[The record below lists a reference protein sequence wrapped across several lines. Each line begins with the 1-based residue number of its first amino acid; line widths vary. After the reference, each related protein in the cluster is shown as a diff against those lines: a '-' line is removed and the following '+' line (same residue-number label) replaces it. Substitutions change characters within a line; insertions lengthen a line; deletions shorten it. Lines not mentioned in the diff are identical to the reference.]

1 MLITSQNMNSKLHL
15 RRIFKGQNTMKISR
29 LFLPFFLLLIVSAC
43 KPESSSEQVK
53 PASVSAD
60 TKTSVTMQEKTPE
73 KNCQFVL
80 GFDAWEPYQYA
91 DVGDRVAGLDI
102 ELVEAVVKGMGC
114 QLTFQQGTWV
124 DLLMALKQGEVDILL
139 GASKTEA
146 REQFALFSDAYRM
159 EEFSLYIR
167 KSDDVRTE
175 YQTLR
180 EFVQNDGRI
189 GIVEDYIYGPD
200 VSMLLDDTDTS
211 RYFVNAIMGELNVAR
226 LMDGDIDGYLED
238 SFVGASLLRRKA
250 LSNYIVAHGITIQ
263 TGNAY
268 VMFSQKS
275 ISLEQLGDFNAQ
287 LAKVKSGKIYQ
298 SILNKYA
305 Y

>member
-1 MLITSQNMNSKLHL
+1 
-15 RRIFKGQNTMKISR
+15 MKINR
-29 LFLPFFLLLIVSAC
+29 LFLLILLFFIVSAC
-43 KPESSSEQVK
+43 KPESSGEQAK
-53 PASVSAD
+53 A
-60 TKTSVTMQEKTPE
+60 TSDVVGTETAELMQKKATE
-73 KNCQFVL
+73 KNCHFVL

-91 DVGDRVAGLDI
+91 DVGERVAGLDI
-102 ELVEAVVKGMGC
+102 ELIAAVIEGMGC
-114 QLTFQQGTWV
+114 QLTYQQGTWV

-146 REQFALFSDAYRM
+146 RKQFALFSDAYRM

-167 KSDDVRTE
+167 KDDDERAG
-175 YQTLR
+175 YHTLP
-180 EFVQNDGRI
+180 EFIQNNSRI
-189 GIVEDYIYGPD
+189 GIVEDYVYGPD
-200 VSMLLDDTDTS
+200 VSILLDGAKTS
-211 RYFVNAIMGELNVAR
+211 KYFVNAIMGELNVAR
-226 LMDGDIDGYLED
+226 LLDEDIDGYLED

-275 ISLEQLGDFNAQ
+275 VTPEQLSDFNIQ
-287 LAKVKSGKIYQ
+287 LEKVKSSKTYQ
-298 SILNKYA
+298 DILDKYS